1 MTLCAIMSIPC
12 CLCRRYLDDNHR
24 KRKKFHGR
32 SCDTARLVICSI
44 SSGALNST
52 ELRDPNAMLCL
63 SCDKLL
69 KDLKATEAKLST
81 LRQQVTEILQG
92 MHADSLASKRPRIDR
107 DTQAAAN
114 ENQDETATEC

>member
-1 MTLCAIMSIPC
+1 
-12 CLCRRYLDDNHR
+12 
-24 KRKKFHGR
+24 
-32 SCDTARLVICSI
+32 
-44 SSGALNST
+44 
-52 ELRDPNAMLCL
+52 MLCL

-107 DTQAAAN
+107 DTQEAAN
-114 ENQDETATEC
+114 ENQDETASVATVLFSALYTQSEIHTRV